1 MEPFSF
7 IPRWGVCLSTAQLH
21 VNINSFLFTWTVKLL
36 QKSGNEWS
44 VKEKIS
50 MHMHTVNHIFCCC
63 GNRADNRRKEEV
75 ISETA
80 SMKEWFYRWW
90 PVICSPHFWNS
101 VFIQSIYLFL
111 TEVPGICS
119 ILELCLNG
127 FPISVAHSHWTDPR
141 PSIFFPLKEW
151 MGANFPFKHPP
162 LPTCC
167 KDHLGSFHTGG
178 NLWRFDS

>member
-1 MEPFSF
+1 MSEVWRKRFLCICTLWIIFSAAVETGQTTGGKK
-7 IPRWGVCLSTAQLH
+7 RWLVRQPPWRNG
-21 VNINSFLFTWTVKLL
+21 FTGGGL
-36 QKSGNEWS
+36 WS
-44 VKEKIS
+44 
-50 MHMHTVNHIFCCC
+50 H
-63 GNRADNRRKEEV
+63 
-75 ISETA
+75 
-80 SMKEWFYRWW
+80 
-90 PVICSPHFWNS
+90 CSPHFWNS